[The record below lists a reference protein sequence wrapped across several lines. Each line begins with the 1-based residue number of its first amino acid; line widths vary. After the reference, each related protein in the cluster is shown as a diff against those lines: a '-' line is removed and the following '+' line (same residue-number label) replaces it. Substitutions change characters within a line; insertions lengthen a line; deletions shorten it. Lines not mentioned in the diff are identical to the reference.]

1 MVINTHSRSCLRI
14 LHVGGWVQRPVR
26 SAPSLVPNTREQ
38 THKEA
43 HTHTRCVGWGLLTSE
58 GVEVKK
64 GSAVGASMGVSMAGI
79 YHSDTSV
86 LDMTGVVSPV
96 YLLNGIGAVLT
107 RKGEGLFG
115 FAYRLR
121 GTAEAPEVKVNPLS
135 ILTPGMFR
143 DLFRAPPPTLN
154 EGGG

>member
-1 MVINTHSRSCLRI
+1 
-14 LHVGGWVQRPVR
+14 
-26 SAPSLVPNTREQ
+26 
-38 THKEA
+38 
-43 HTHTRCVGWGLLTSE
+43 
-58 GVEVKK
+58 
-64 GSAVGASMGVSMAGI
+64 MAGI
-79 YHSDTSV
+79 YHSDTER

-96 YLLNGIGAVLT
+96 YLLNGIGSILT

-143 DLFRAPPPTLN
+143 DLFRAAPATLAPPPKP
-154 EGGG
+154 EGGGG